1 MRIKSYFAEA
11 VEDAM
16 DKARLELGPEAML
29 MNSKDTEPEFRHLGR
44 YEVVFGLAFAD
55 IGPTGPPTS
64 PALPA
69 PNGRPDT
76 LAQEIADLRRQI
88 ETVRRSMSRQSFH
101 MRWTSPGTAPEL
113 GALYMRLL
121 NADFSDECVH
131 EIVQAVETRVSGGR
145 GANTAT
151 PPPVLE
157 NALESAIV
165 HELESRFETAP
176 GLGVPGADRRVTALV
191 GPPGSGKTT
200 TIVKL
205 ALKYGLTSRRPLQ
218 ILSTDTCRVAASEKL
233 RAYAAIIGI
242 AFQTVETMAGLAQAL
257 EEASGKELVL
267 IDTPGFGPA
276 DTDEAAELAL
286 FLSRHRLIEVQLVMP
301 ATLRAAALSRV
312 TERFSMFQPAR
323 LLFTNFDD
331 GGACGGIVEQAIRT
345 RLPLSYF
352 GCGQQIPEDLMEASK
367 DRLIRKV
374 FEGWQEPALTAA

>member
-1 MRIKSYFAEA
+1 MRIKSYFAES
-11 VEDAM
+11 VEEAM
-16 DKARLELGPEAML
+16 DRARLELGPEAML
-29 MNSKDTEPEFRHLGR
+29 MNSKDTDLEFRHLGR
-44 YEVVFGLAFAD
+44 YEVVFGLAFAE
-55 IGPTGPPTS
+55 IGPAVPQNTL
-64 PALPA
+64 ALPA
-69 PNGRPDT
+69 PDGRPDT

-88 ETVRRSMSRQSFH
+88 DTVKRSMSRQTFQ
-101 MRWTSPGTAPEL
+101 MRWTAPGAAPEL
-113 GALYMRLL
+113 GDLYMRLL
-121 NADFSDECVH
+121 SAEFSDECAH
-131 EIVQAVETRVSGGR
+131 ELVQAVDNRVNNGR
-145 GANTAT
+145 SMNVAIA
-151 PPPVLE
+151 PD
-157 NALESAIV
+157 ALESAIAS
-165 HELESRFETAP
+165 ELESRFETSP
-176 GLGVPGADRRVTALV
+176 GLGVAGAERRVTALV
-191 GPPGSGKTT
+191 GPPGAGKTS

-205 ALKYGLTSRRPLQ
+205 ALKYGLTSKRPLQ
-218 ILSTDTCRVAASEKL
+218 ILSTDTCRVFASEQL

-257 EEASGKELVL
+257 EEASSKDLVL

-301 ATLRAAALSRV
+301 ATLRAAALSRI

-323 LLFTNFDD
+323 LLFTNVDD
-331 GGACGGIVEQAIRT
+331 GGACGGILEQAIRT

>member
-1 MRIKSYFAEA
+1 MRIKSYFAES
-11 VEDAM
+11 VEEAM
-16 DKARLELGPEAML
+16 DKARTELGSEAML
-29 MNSKDTEPEFRHLGR
+29 MNSKATEPEFRHLGR

-55 IGPTGPPTS
+55 AGPAGPQTS

-101 MRWTSPGTAPEL
+101 MRWTAPGAAPEL
-113 GALYMRLL
+113 GGLYLRLL
-121 NADFSDECVH
+121 NADFSDECAH
-131 EIVQAVETRVSGGR
+131 ELVQAVETRVNSGR
-145 GANTAT
+145 AANTANAAI
-151 PPPVLE
+151 PLE
-157 NALESAIV
+157 TLERAIAS
-165 HELESRFETAP
+165 EMASRFETAP

-191 GPPGSGKTT
+191 GPPGAGKTT

-218 ILSTDTCRVAASEKL
+218 ILSTDTCRVAASEQL
-233 RAYAAIIGI
+233 RAYASIIGI

-257 EEASGKELVL
+257 EEASGKDLVL

-301 ATLRAAALSRV
+301 ATLRAAALARV
-312 TERFSMFQPAR
+312 VERFSMFQPAR
-323 LLFTNFDD
+323 LLFTNLDD
-331 GGACGGIVEQAIRT
+331 GEACGGIVEQAIRT
-345 RLPLSYF
+345 GLPLSYL

-374 FEGWQEPALTAA
+374 FEGWQEPAQTAA